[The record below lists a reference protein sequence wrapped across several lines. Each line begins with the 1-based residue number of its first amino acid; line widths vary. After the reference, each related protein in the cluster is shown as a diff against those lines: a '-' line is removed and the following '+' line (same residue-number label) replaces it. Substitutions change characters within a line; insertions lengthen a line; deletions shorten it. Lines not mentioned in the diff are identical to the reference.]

1 MKVLQEL
8 GTAIASRV
16 GPNNWLVRGL
26 RPLYETVLHW
36 SAAGKGIP
44 WSINGVTFRV
54 DPRYRHRLG
63 HEYDVPVAGF
73 LRQRV
78 LPGAVCVDIG
88 ANVGVYVLQFAHWS
102 HPDGHVIAFE
112 PNPHARRVLERHIR
126 MNGLLERVDV
136 VPAAVGDASGSA
148 DLYVRGADGRS
159 RLGSP
164 NPEVTG
170 DSEATRVM
178 MTTLDEYCHTHR
190 ISPDWIF
197 IDIEGFEMAALA
209 GARKVVQ
216 TRGSA
221 LGIIV
226 EMHPS
231 VWDSAGATRDEFE
244 ALVTGLGRHAVS
256 LTGQVDP
263 LGEHGLVL
271 LAS

>member
-1 MKVLQEL
+1 V
-8 GTAIASRV
+8 AS
-16 GPNNWLVRGL
+16 
-26 RPLYETVLHW
+26 
-36 SAAGKGIP
+36 
-44 WSINGVTFRV
+44 
-54 DPRYRHRLG
+54 
-63 HEYDVPVAGF
+63 F

-102 HPDGHVIAFE
+102 RPGGHVIAFE
-112 PNPHARRVLERHIR
+112 PNPHAHRVLERHVR
-126 MNGLLERVDV
+126 MNGLLETVDV
-136 VPAAVGDASGSA
+136 VPAAVGGASGSA
-148 DLYVRGADGRS
+148 NLYVSGADGRS

-164 NPEVTG
+164 NPEATG
-170 DSEATRVM
+170 NIEATRV
-178 MTTLDEYCHTHR
+178 TTITLDEYCHTHR
-190 ISPDWIF
+190 TLPDWIF

-209 GARKVVQ
+209 GAREVVQ

-221 LGIIV
+221 LGIVV

-231 VWDSAGATRDEFE
+231 VWDSAGTTRGEFE
-244 ALVTGLGRHAVS
+244 ALITELGRHAVS